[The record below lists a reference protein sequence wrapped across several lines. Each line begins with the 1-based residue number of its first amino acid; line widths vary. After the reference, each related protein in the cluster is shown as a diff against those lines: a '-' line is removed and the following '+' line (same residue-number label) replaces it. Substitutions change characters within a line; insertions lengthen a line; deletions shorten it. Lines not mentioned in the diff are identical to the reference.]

1 MCSAVAK
8 SENIVLMVEGKVLLV
23 IVQVEFG
30 GHKIHPCTSIVEDWI
45 PGAGVTRCGNWR
57 SMD

>member
-8 SENIVLMVEGKVLLV
+8 SEKIVLMVEGKVLLV

-30 GHKIHPCTSIVEDWI
+30 GT
-45 PGAGVTRCGNWR
+45 
-57 SMD
+57 